1 MRPMRTP
8 RIWLLSLLGLLAYA
22 SAHAQAYCALR
33 DPVAAISEMLPEAD
47 AHRAHVRTV
56 RKEHQAK
63 LRELLDFTVMNGEL
77 GQHTLYVVSEDE
89 AVIGYVHTR
98 TEKGR
103 FGLNEF
109 IWALDGDL
117 NVLSYKHQRC
127 RDPARFRVDQDALFA
142 LVQGRGA
149 SELASMLDGDGQ
161 IRPEVMA
168 FNDEDERRY
177 ASSLVR
183 SGVKTILISRLVWT
197 ELF

>member
-1 MRPMRTP
+1 MKPMRAP
-8 RIWLLSLLGLLAYA
+8 QVWLLSLLGLMA
-22 SAHAQAYCALR
+22 SVPAHAQAYCALR

-56 RKEHQAK
+56 RKEHQAR
-63 LRELLDFTVMNGEL
+63 LRELLDFTIMNGEL
-77 GQHTLYVVSEDE
+77 GQHTLYVVSNDD

-109 IWALDGDL
+109 IWALDEEL
-117 NVLSYKHQRC
+117 NVLSFKHQRC
-127 RDPARFRVDQDALFA
+127 RDPARFRVDQAALFE
-142 LVQGRGA
+142 LVEGRSA
-149 SELASMLDGDGQ
+149 SDLADMLDEEGQ
-161 IRPEVMA
+161 LRPEVMA
-168 FNDEDERRY
+168 FEGEDERRY